1 MIPSLWASSTDST
14 ARAAV
19 LVGGREIG
27 DPEGKSVDGAG
38 LIGAEVGVFVGSFV
52 GSLDGCLVTDIEGLF
67 VDAPVPVVV
76 VVEDVA
82 WVVVPPTSVYGES
95 Q

>member
-1 MIPSLWASSTDST
+1 M
-14 ARAAV
+14 
-19 LVGGREIG
+19 G
-27 DPEGKSVDGAG
+27 DAEGKSVDGVE
-38 LIGAEVGVFVGSFV
+38 LIGAKVGGFVGSFV
-52 GSLDGCLVTDIEGLF
+52 ESLDDGLVGAIEGLF
-67 VDAPVPVVV
+67 VDAPVPAVV

>member
-1 MIPSLWASSTDST
+1 M
-14 ARAAV
+14 
-19 LVGGREIG
+19 G
-27 DPEGKSVDGAG
+27 DAEGKSVDGVE
-38 LIGAEVGVFVGSFV
+38 LIGAEVGGFVGSFV
-52 GSLDGCLVTDIEGLF
+52 GSFDACLVGAFEGLF

>member
-1 MIPSLWASSTDST
+1 M
-14 ARAAV
+14 
-19 LVGGREIG
+19 G
-27 DPEGKSVDGAG
+27 DAEGKSVDGVE
-38 LIGAEVGVFVGSFV
+38 LIGAEVGGFVGSFV
-52 GSLDGCLVTDIEGLF
+52 GSFCLVGAFEGLF